1 MKKIIYIIV
10 PLMAFMTACKDLD
23 KYPRDSISSAIY
35 FKNASQLEQYSNQ
48 FYTIFPTA
56 ADLYGE
62 VSDEIAVTVL
72 PDEVRG
78 TRSIPADAD
87 GTDWNWSMLRH
98 INYLLEHADQCSD
111 VEAANQYKGLAYFFR
126 AYFYYDKVRHY
137 GDVPWV
143 DKVIGS
149 ADEKLYAE
157 RDKRNVVMQNV
168 VQDLNDAI
176 QLMSK
181 DKGNVYRANA
191 YAAMALKSRIC
202 LFEGTF
208 CKYHNVAAADVSGK
222 PYWQYMLTEA
232 ASAAEMLMA
241 SNAYQLYDPKSGEP
255 YRDLFTQG
263 TVDGSP
269 VACEYILARCYNM
282 DLKLNHNATSYTM
295 SATTGKPGF
304 TKRFMNQYLNADGTR
319 FTDDPDYAT
328 MDMGDEMEDRDP
340 RMEQTVLR
348 PDVYK
353 RIGSDV
359 VASYQFSGSATGYQ
373 LIKYVMGLNTDAYNQ
388 SDCDMPLFR
397 YAEVLLNYAEAK
409 AELGEFDETVA
420 AKTIDLLRKRVGM
433 PAMDVAAATNTPC
446 AYMKMLYPNVD
457 PANEG
462 IILEIRR
469 ERDIELVQEGFRY
482 WDLMRWKEGKALE
495 QPMLGVYFPGVSKNE
510 SDYSGYISVS
520 DETDGCAFSGSHPG
534 GLFDGAIY
542 LEVGEGKEAILSN
555 GMNGGYILSNGQPGN
570 LNNGRKFDEEKDY
583 LFPIPIRER
592 VLSGGKLTQNPGW
605 KDGLS
610 F

>member
-1 MKKIIYIIV
+1 MKKFIYIIV
-10 PLMAFMTACKDLD
+10 PLMAIMTACEQLD

-35 FKNASQLEQYSNQ
+35 FKNAAQLEQYSNQ
-48 FYTIFPTA
+48 FYTIFPAA

-87 GTDWNWSMLRH
+87 GTPWNWSMLRH

-111 VEAANQYKGLAYFFR
+111 ATAANQYKGLAYFFR

-137 GDVPWV
+137 GDVPWLDGV
-143 DKVIGS
+143 VGS
-149 ADEKLYAE
+149 ADDRLYAE
-157 RDKRNVVMQNV
+157 RNKRDVVMKNVVK
-168 VQDLNDAI
+168 DLDNAI
-176 QLMSK
+176 QMMSK
-181 DKGNVYRANA
+181 DKSNIYRVNA
-191 YAAMALKSRIC
+191 YTAMALKSRVC

-208 CKYHNVAAADVSGK
+208 CKYHGVEADNVNGQ
-222 PYWQYMLTEA
+222 PYWKYMLTEA
-232 ASAAEMLMA
+232 VSAAEMLMA
-241 SNAYQLYDPKSGEP
+241 SNAYHLYDPQTGEP
-255 YRDLFTQG
+255 YRELFTQG
-263 TVDGSP
+263 TVEGSP

-282 DLKLNHNATSYTM
+282 DLKLNHNATSYTL
-295 SATTGKPGF
+295 SATTGRPGF

-319 FTDDPDYAT
+319 FTDDPNYAT
-328 MDMGDEMEDRDP
+328 MDMSDEMQFRDP

-348 PDVYK
+348 PDFYK
-353 RIGSDV
+353 RIGSDQ

-409 AELGEFDETVA
+409 AELGEFDASAA
-420 AKTIDLLRKRVGM
+420 AKSINLLRKRVGM
-433 PAMDVAAATNTPC
+433 PDMDVDAAETACP
-446 AYMKMLYPNVD
+446 YMQMLYPNVD
-457 PANEG
+457 PANAG
-462 IILEIRR
+462 IILEVRR
-469 ERDIELVQEGFRY
+469 ERDIELVQEGLRY

-495 QPMLGVYFPGVSKNE
+495 QPMLGVYFPGVSKGE
-510 SDYSGYISVS
+510 DDYSGYISVS
-520 DETDGCAFSGSHPG
+520 AETDGCAFSGSHPG

-542 LEVGEGKEAILSN
+542 LEIGDGKEAVLSN
-555 GMNGGYILSNGQPGN
+555 GMNGGNILSNGQPGN
-570 LNNGRKFDEEKDY
+570 LNNGRKFDEKKDY

-592 VLSGGKLTQNPGW
+592 VLSKGKLTQNPGW
-605 KDGLS
+605 NDGLS